1 MESHHE
7 MTNQGVARFI
17 ALYGVSPSDL
27 ESKGIDLRQYV
38 HDNTKAAE
46 ARLYDEYR
54 REAKA
59 GQTLLP
65 YWAPAA
71 YISKGRSKLAT
82 SWMGS
87 VTVEASIVRLEGGG
101 KTLAEGSTGSVT
113 VHSVPLWMGMG
124 TRLDFQGGDR
134 WLVQPGYNPAN
145 IIKSRRSNRIFRSAL
160 KEAGAQS

>member
-7 MTNQGVARFI
+7 MTNEDVARFI

-27 ESKGIDLRQYV
+27 ESKGIDVRQYV
-38 HDNTKAAE
+38 HDNTKAAQSH
-46 ARLYDEYR
+46 LYDEYR
-54 REAKA
+54 RKAKA
-59 GQTLLP
+59 RQTLLP

-71 YISKGRSKLAT
+71 YISKGRSKVAT
-82 SWMGS
+82 SWIGS
-87 VTVEASIVRLEGGG
+87 VDVRASIVRLVGEG
-101 KTLAEGSTGSVT
+101 KTLAEGSTASVT

-134 WLVQPGYNPAN
+134 WFVQPFYKPAN
-145 IIKSRRSNRIFRSAL
+145 IAKSHRANRIFRSAL